1 MIYTGDFVVL
11 RSSFRQ
17 VPGRRAENNATAVSL
32 PIPPSSSVSD
42 QVTMHY
48 FVISC

>member
-1 MIYTGDFVVL
+1 MYTGDFVVL

-17 VPGRRAENNATAVSL
+17 VTGRRAENNATAVSF

-42 QVTMHY
+42 QVTVHY